1 MSSFHRVDQSRPRP
15 GLPTETEGRLPLA
28 QSVAVIA
35 GLSAL
40 GWVVLIA
47 IVMGLCGL
55 LELERAA
62 LPRGI
67 LSDAQSLD
75 EPPRGADPRGRL
87 LRRFRGRRIVPQP
100 KRQ

>member
-1 MSSFHRVDQSRPRP
+1 MSITFDVNCAKAGLWIEIYFLETISGLNCNRPKSDISSHRGTEMSSFHRVDQRRPRP

-40 GWVVLIA
+40 AWVVLIA

-55 LELERAA
+55 L
-62 LPRGI
+62 
-67 LSDAQSLD
+67 
-75 EPPRGADPRGRL
+75 
-87 LRRFRGRRIVPQP
+87 
-100 KRQ
+100 